1 MMAQQEDVMLSFHH
15 QTVGNYYIN
24 SIYDSKNDA
33 VYLPV
38 IELFSLLEINYQ
50 PDVKNFTVRGNF
62 ITSEN
67 PYIINLTAMQA
78 QLGKKSYPLTPEDF
92 RLGEL
97 DFYLSP
103 KVFEEV
109 FGLNF
114 TVNIDQLILSLETSQ
129 TLPIQERKAREQA
142 RQRMEGTE
150 TNKLDFPLGYDRKRS
165 IYSGTMIDYSINAD
179 YSANALNLGYTF
191 TGGMELLGG
200 DFQGTV
206 YGSHSTQGYNFLQ
219 ADGLRWRYAIRDNDF
234 ISGIMAGQTSTTGLQ
249 PLNIKGIALTNDP
262 IEPRQ
267 MYETTVVD
275 GTTEPES
282 EVELYV
288 NERLTEFKR
297 ADELGYYR
305 FNVPISYGSTRI
317 SLRIYTPSGQIIVSD
332 KQMQVPFT
340 FLPKGIVSYNIQAGQ
355 TENYG
360 LDSLGEQWI
369 AHGNVAM
376 GLTNWLT
383 GTVGT
388 QFLGNSLNPDN
399 LLYYGSLSAR
409 VAKQYL
415 LNLDAAPKNFY
426 RLTGSVIF
434 ASNLSMNF
442 IYTRFDGES
451 IFNSYKATDN
461 LSANV
466 YLPIRIKGFSSGF
479 RIGGEHYILPN
490 STQTTYRTDF
500 SARIGKADFRFN
512 YRDNFVKSDNNT
524 NFGQG
529 LLTGTVTYTLARKPG
544 IPVYVRGMYLRA
556 QTLYNVRD
564 KQMLETEFDLSR
576 TLFKTGRI
584 DASVVYN
591 HQTSS
596 FNTRFGLTLD
606 LNTLR
611 SVTSAYTSGKKFAA
625 RQTLTGSLGWDIPNE
640 ILVPSNRQQV
650 GRAGAAV
657 LLFVDNN
664 NDGHYN
670 AGDQLLPYRGVKLD
684 RTTNMLVGR
693 DSILRLTQ
701 LQSYYKYNLSVN
713 RNAIPDPTLVP
724 IKDNFSYIADPN
736 QFKQIEIPFYRGGIA
751 EGAVFVE
758 RDGKVIGQGGLRLVL
773 KSVDKDFQT
782 VVRTMSDGNFY
793 VMDLAPDKYTME
805 IDSIQLGFLNV
816 KCEPEKVEFE
826 IKALAEGDYVEGLTI
841 NLIPIVAMKEVHVI
855 SGIQPV
861 ASKDSTLTK
870 IREPFRIAPKD
881 TTSRVRGDTIF
892 APKDT
897 TSSISSDTVSAPKV
911 TTAIVSNDT
920 INMRKDTTVSVS
932 NVLKDTTVSVR
943 TVAIFVPKDTTVSVS
958 TDTILAPKDTTA
970 ILRSNTILV
979 PLTQPTDTMYKGLVL
994 PRYLGEP
1001 LILRN
1006 KQGKYS
1012 INLGTF
1018 SQLKQTNFLVDLI
1031 NKKSPDKTLII
1042 KSKGHYSVRIGY
1054 FDSRKEAEKIKASI
1068 IFKKKTKK

>member
-1 MMAQQEDVMLSFHH
+1 MKQSYTCFGTLPKVVLIAIACLFLSLDKTNAQQEEILLNFHH
-15 QTVGNYYIN
+15 TTIGNVYVN
-24 SIYDSKNDA
+24 SIYNSENNT
-33 VYLPV
+33 VFIPV

-62 ITSEN
+62 ITLQN
-67 PYIINLTAMQA
+67 PYIINLSAMQV
-78 QLGKKSYPLTPEDF
+78 QLGKKTYPLTPEDF

-114 TVNIDQLILSLETSQ
+114 TVNIDQLALSLETSQ
-129 TLPIQERKAREQA
+129 TLPIQERLAREQA
-142 RQRMEGTE
+142 RQRMEGVE
-150 TNKLDFPLGYDRKRS
+150 INKMDYPLGYDRKRS

-179 YSANALNLGYTF
+179 YASNALNLGYTF
-191 TGGMELLGG
+191 TGGMEVLGG
-200 DFQGTV
+200 DLQGTV

-219 ADGLRWRYAIRDNDF
+219 ADALRWRYAIRDNDF

-305 FNVPISYGSTRI
+305 FNVPISYGTTRI
-317 SLRIYTPSGQIIVSD
+317 SLRIYTPSGQIIVTD

-340 FLPKGIVSYNIQAGQ
+340 FLPKGIVSYNVQAGQ

-360 LDSLGEQWI
+360 TDTLGQQWI

-388 QFLGNSLNPDN
+388 QFLGNTFNPDN

-415 LNLDAAPKNFY
+415 LNLDAAPNNFY
-426 RLTGSVIF
+426 RFTGSVIY
-434 ASNLSMNF
+434 ANNLSMNF

-461 LSANV
+461 LSANLYV
-466 YLPIRIKGFSSGF
+466 PIRIHGFNSGI
-479 RIGGEHYILPN
+479 RLGGEHYILPN
-490 STQTTYRTDF
+490 STQTTFRTDI
-500 SARIGKADFRFN
+500 STRIGKADFRFN
-512 YRDNFVKSDNNT
+512 YRDNFVRSNNNT
-524 NFGQG
+524 AFGQG
-529 LLTGTVTYTLARKPG
+529 LLTGAVTYTIARKPG
-544 IPVYVRGMYLRA
+544 IPVYVRGMYIRA
-556 QTLYNVRD
+556 QTLYNVHN
-564 KQMLETEFDLSR
+564 KQMLESEFDLSR
-576 TLFKTGRI
+576 TIFKTGRI
-584 DASVVYN
+584 DASIVYN
-591 HQTSS
+591 HQTSAV
-596 FNTRFGLTLD
+596 NTRFGLTLD
-606 LNTLR
+606 LDALR
-611 SVTSAYTSGKKFAA
+611 SVTSAYISGKKFAA
-625 RQTLTGSLGWDIPNE
+625 RQTMTGSLGWDIPNE
-640 ILVPSNRQQV
+640 IIVPSNRQQV

-664 NDGHYN
+664 NNGHFDQ
-670 AGDQLLPYRGVKLD
+670 GDQLLPYRGVKLD
-684 RTTNMLVGR
+684 RTTNMQMGR

-724 IKDNFSYIADPN
+724 IKDNFSFIADPN

-751 EGAVFVE
+751 EGSVLLE
-758 RDGKVIGQGGLRLVL
+758 RDGQVTGQGGLRLVL
-773 KSVDKDFQT
+773 KAVGKDFQT

-793 VMDLAPDKYTME
+793 VMDLAPGKYTMQ

-826 IKALAEGDYVEGLTI
+826 IKALSEGDYVEGVSITLM
-841 NLIPIVAMKEVHVI
+841 PIVA
-855 SGIQPV
+855 
-861 ASKDSTLTK
+861 
-870 IREPFRIAPKD
+870 
-881 TTSRVRGDTIF
+881 
-892 APKDT
+892 
-897 TSSISSDTVSAPKV
+897 
-911 TTAIVSNDT
+911 
-920 INMRKDTTVSVS
+920 
-932 NVLKDTTVSVR
+932 
-943 TVAIFVPKDTTVSVS
+943 
-958 TDTILAPKDTTA
+958 
-970 ILRSNTILV
+970 
-979 PLTQPTDTMYKGLVL
+979 
-994 PRYLGEP
+994 
-1001 LILRN
+1001 
-1006 KQGKYS
+1006 
-1012 INLGTF
+1012 
-1018 SQLKQTNFLVDLI
+1018 
-1031 NKKSPDKTLII
+1031 KKPQ
-1042 KSKGHYSVRIGY
+1042 
-1054 FDSRKEAEKIKASI
+1054 E
-1068 IFKKKTKK
+1068 

>member
-1 MMAQQEDVMLSFHH
+1 MPSFTCFGRIPKVVSIVIALLLLSIHPTKAQQEEVLLSFHH
-15 QTVGNYYIN
+15 SAVGNVYVN
-24 SIYDSKNDA
+24 SIYNSETNSI
-33 VYLPV
+33 YLPV
-38 IELFSLLEINYQ
+38 IELFSLLEINYL
-50 PDVKNFTVRGNF
+50 PDIKSFTIRGNF
-62 ITSEN
+62 ITPNN
-67 PYIINLTAMQA
+67 PYVINLSAMQLL
-78 QLGKKSYPLTPEDF
+78 LGKTPYPLTPEDF
-92 RLGEL
+92 RIGEL
-97 DFYLSP
+97 DFFLSP

-114 TVNIDQLILSLETSQ
+114 TVNIDQLVLGLETTQ
-129 TLPIQERKAREQA
+129 TLPVQERKSRELA

-150 TNKLDFPLGYDRKRS
+150 MDKMDFPMGYNRKRS
-165 IYSGTMIDYSINAD
+165 IYSGTMIDYSLNAD
-179 YSANALNLGYTF
+179 YSANTQNLGYTF
-191 TGGMELLGG
+191 TGGMEVLGG
-200 DFQGTV
+200 DLQGTV
-206 YGSHSTQGYNFLQ
+206 YGSNSSNGFNSL
-219 ADGLRWRYAIRDNDF
+219 AANGLRWRYAIRDNDF

-249 PLNIKGIALTNDP
+249 PFNIKGIALTNDP

-305 FNVPISYGSTRI
+305 FNVPISYGTTRI
-317 SLRIYTPSGQIIVSD
+317 SLRIYTRSGQIIVSD

-340 FLPKGIVSYNIQAGQ
+340 FLPKGIVSYNVQAGQ
-355 TENYG
+355 TESYG
-360 LDSLGEQWI
+360 TDSLGQQWI

-376 GLTNWLT
+376 GLTHWLT
-383 GTVGT
+383 GSVGT
-388 QFLGNSLNPDN
+388 QFLGNSFSPQN

-415 LNLDAAPKNFY
+415 LNLDAAPNNFY
-426 RLTGSVIF
+426 RLTGSVIY
-434 ASNLSMNF
+434 ANNLSMNF

-451 IFNSYKATDN
+451 LFNSYKATDN
-461 LSANV
+461 LIANL
-466 YLPIRIKGFSSGF
+466 YLPIRFRGFSSGL

-490 STQTTYRTDF
+490 SSQTTYRTDF
-500 SARIGKADFRFN
+500 SVRIGKADFRFN
-512 YRDNFVKSDNNT
+512 YRDNLLTSNNVN

-529 LLTGTVTYTLARKPG
+529 LLTGAVTYTLARTPG

-556 QTLYNVRD
+556 QSLYNVRD
-564 KQMLETEFDLSR
+564 KQFLETALDLSR

-596 FNTRFGLTLD
+596 VNTRFGLTLD
-606 LNTLR
+606 LNSFR
-611 SVTSAYTSGKKFAA
+611 SVTSAYTSGKKFSA
-625 RQTLTGSLGWDIPNE
+625 RQSLTGSLGWDIPNE
-640 ILVPSNRQQV
+640 QIIPSNRQQV

-670 AGDQLLPYRGVKLD
+670 IGDQLLPYKGVKLD
-684 RTTNMLVGR
+684 RTTNMQMGR

-724 IKDNFSYIADPN
+724 IKDNFSFIADPN

-758 RDGKVIGQGGLRLVL
+758 RDGKVTGQGGLRLVL
-773 KSVDKDFQT
+773 KAVDKEFQT

-793 VMDLAPDKYTME
+793 VMDLAPGKYTME

-841 NLIPIVAMKEVHVI
+841 TLMPIDKKE
-855 SGIQPV
+855 
-861 ASKDSTLTK
+861 
-870 IREPFRIAPKD
+870 
-881 TTSRVRGDTIF
+881 
-892 APKDT
+892 
-897 TSSISSDTVSAPKV
+897 
-911 TTAIVSNDT
+911 
-920 INMRKDTTVSVS
+920 
-932 NVLKDTTVSVR
+932 
-943 TVAIFVPKDTTVSVS
+943 
-958 TDTILAPKDTTA
+958 
-970 ILRSNTILV
+970 
-979 PLTQPTDTMYKGLVL
+979 
-994 PRYLGEP
+994 
-1001 LILRN
+1001 
-1006 KQGKYS
+1006 
-1012 INLGTF
+1012 
-1018 SQLKQTNFLVDLI
+1018 
-1031 NKKSPDKTLII
+1031 
-1042 KSKGHYSVRIGY
+1042 
-1054 FDSRKEAEKIKASI
+1054 
-1068 IFKKKTKK
+1068 